1 MMWRMA
7 IPAAAVVVVIVSLSR
22 GLLLLLIIYNYSYK
36 SLNHYLA
43 DNLNEADPSMWD
55 AV

>member
-22 GLLLLLIIYNYSYK
+22 GLLLLLIIYK